1 MANQS
6 MTSWFRQLSVRIRAY
21 QVKKNRYALIYAK
34 FYNLRILTRFTQK
47 THKGALYHHY
57 DWHFHKMIGYMRR
70 LDGTNK
76 AIEGRK
82 AMDPMAPDKVSKF
95 CIAGSATPLYGY
107 FFYLFMDKVMSVA
120 LKPILDNALVVNS
133 EKDLDELLKA
143 RFAMCVMRDMFF
155 LRIFRIVA

>member
-1 MANQS
+1 
-6 MTSWFRQLSVRIRAY
+6 
-21 QVKKNRYALIYAK
+21 
-34 FYNLRILTRFTQK
+34 
-47 THKGALYHHY
+47 
-57 DWHFHKMIGYMRR
+57 MRR

-82 AMDPMAPDKVSKF
+82 AMDPMAPDKDPKF

-133 EKDLDELLKA
+133 EKDLDGLLKA
-143 RFAMCVMRDMFF
+143 RFAMCVMRNLFY
-155 LRIFRIVA
+155 LRISRIVA

>member
-1 MANQS
+1 MANRN
-6 MTSWFRQLSVRIRAY
+6 MTSWFRQSSVRTRTH
-21 QVKKNRYALIYAK
+21 QVKKNRYALIHAK
-34 FYNLRILTRFTQK
+34 FCNLRILTRFTQK

-120 LKPILDNALVVNS
+120 LKPILDTALVVNS
-133 EKDLDELLKA
+133 EKALDELLKA
-143 RFAMCVMRDMFF
+143 RFAM
-155 LRIFRIVA
+155 

>member
-1 MANQS
+1 
-6 MTSWFRQLSVRIRAY
+6 
-21 QVKKNRYALIYAK
+21 
-34 FYNLRILTRFTQK
+34 
-47 THKGALYHHY
+47 
-57 DWHFHKMIGYMRR
+57 MRR

-120 LKPILDNALVVNS
+120 LKPILDTAVTALVVNS
-133 EKDLDELLKA
+133 EKALDELLKA
-143 RFAMCVMRDMFF
+143 RFAM
-155 LRIFRIVA
+155 